1 MLSLEDVVI
10 SVFRVRLETEEI
22 RQKSK
27 DGEEDVRDTHTYT
40 HTHTR
45 THQASKLTG
54 RAPRPVVN

>member
-45 THQASKLTG
+45 KCQ
-54 RAPRPVVN
+54 N